1 MSFVI
6 VIMMAIV
13 RITTGM
19 GRATV
24 NGAECEFGADCPR
37 QAGPEGADPETD
49 ARWRRPHSGSRIPG
63 PGYGARGWEMV
74 CQQFQETLG
83 LGLYR
88 VDGPRIPFPQ
98 RQPQRGFSPVQGA
111 RLGVRDRPR
120 QCSSVGSA
128 VRRSQPRDR
137 VPLCQPGRSLPTFF
151 PRGGVLRGQR
161 GPQAILLPHQSF
173 AYSSTKSCNCGQ
185 GSPWPLPGRRRT
197 RFVQPS

>member
-1 MSFVI
+1 MGQSVSSAQI
-6 VIMMAIV
+6 VLGRQVLKVQIQKQTRGGAGL
-13 RITTGM
+13 TG
-19 GRATV
+19 
-24 NGAECEFGADCPR
+24 
-37 QAGPEGADPETD
+37 
-49 ARWRRPHSGSRIPG
+49 GSRIPG
-63 PGYGARGWEMV
+63 PGYGAQGWEMV

-137 VPLCQPGRSLPTFF
+137 VQLCQPGRSLPTFF

-197 RFVQPS
+197 RFVQPSWALDGGPASKRSSLTISWPLW